1 MKTLH
6 IDVVIGLAI
15 LLFSIVFYSLSAQIP
30 ADPAVFPKLILSI
43 LALFSLLIIWT
54 GVSKTLSAK
63 KERLKNIPI
72 FKHARGPAVTFIAL
86 CVYLALINL
95 LGFFTASSLA
105 AIFFMFYFGVKSYIQ
120 ALLVVIL
127 MNTFVYLL
135 FVWQLRISLP
145 TGLFI

>member
-6 IDVVIGLAI
+6 IDVVIGLAM
-15 LLFSIVFYSLSAQIP
+15 LLFSILFYSLSTQMP
-30 ADPAVFPKLILSI
+30 AGPAVFPKLILAI
-43 LALFSLLIIWT
+43 LFVFSLLIVRT

-63 KERLKNIPI
+63 KEGLKNMPI
-72 FKHARGPAVTFIAL
+72 FVHARGPAITFIAL
-86 CVYLALINL
+86 CFYLALINL

-105 AIFFMFYFGVKSYIQ
+105 AIFFMLYFGVKSYIQ
-120 ALLVVIL
+120 VLLMLIL

-145 TGLFI
+145 TGLLI